1 MKKAASLTKTS
12 AKKKPTEEKLP
23 PLPEM
28 KNFPSVKKGSKETG
42 YITLLQT
49 NLKNRGYY
57 DGKVDGKFGS
67 KTEQAVMD
75 FQKDLGKPISG
86 SVGPKTWEQL
96 EKSTIARIKQPV
108 QPLPTDPVI
117 THQGQ
122 EPVSNQGCRV
132 LIEGLTRYQADLLIK
147 LLQGHTDCRIL

>member
-1 MKKAASLTKTS
+1 MKKVVSLTKTS
-12 AKKKPTEEKLP
+12 AKKKSSEEKLP

-57 DGKVDGKFGS
+57 DGKVDGKFGP

-96 EKSTIARIKQPV
+96 EKSTVVRIKQPV
-108 QPLPTDPVI
+108 QPLPTDPVM
-117 THQGQ
+117 TYQKQ
-122 EPVSNQGCRV
+122 EPASNQGCRV

>member
-1 MKKAASLTKTS
+1 MRKSAVPTTKKKLIKA
-12 AKKKPTEEKLP
+12 KPTEVKLP

-28 KNFPSVKKGSKETG
+28 KNFPSIKKGSKEIG

-57 DGKVDGKFGS
+57 DGKVDGKFGP

-96 EKSTIARIKQPV
+96 EKNTAVKIQPKKPESAP
-108 QPLPTDPVI
+108 QP
-117 THQGQ
+117 QQ
-122 EPVSNQGCRV
+122 PVSNSQGCRV
-132 LIEGLTRYQADLLIK
+132 LIDGLTRYQADLLVK